1 MVGIGEVARWAAL
14 VIGALI
20 ALVFALME
28 LGAHVY
34 SLPVLAPYGS
44 LLLNWFAP
52 WFVILPLTAAALAW
66 LGGPKSRRRLRR
78 GVAMF
83 ALAVALVGAVAFGR
97 MAAAVQGRGVDVQ
110 FARTLA
116 THRPL
121 PAKADHD
128 LVYSSFEGAPLR
140 LLVYQPEGTPRAPAP
155 VLIYVHGGGWVEG
168 DRFAGG
174 ENMRW
179 FARQGWL
186 AIAIDYPL
194 SSATRHLWD
203 RTTDQVGCALAWAGA
218 NAARFGGDPRRIAML
233 GDSAGGNLVL
243 NAAYRGNAGRLR
255 SACGGSVPRVSAV
268 SAVYPAVAL
277 AEVYRSDVPEIGD
290 LARTFAHAYVGGPP
304 QRYPERYAHVDPAYQ
319 IGPQAPPTLVI
330 VGENDH
336 LLPPGLTYRFAEQA
350 RRGGVPVDLI
360 RFPYGQH
367 LFDQATNSLGNQLVL
382 GATHKFLEAR
392 VR

>member
-1 MVGIGEVARWAAL
+1 MARIGNLGRWTAL
-14 VIGALI
+14 IVGALI
-20 ALVFALME
+20 ALVFALLE

-52 WFVILPLTAAALAW
+52 WFVILPLIAAALAW
-66 LGGPKSRRRLRR
+66 FVGPKSRRRLRR
-78 GVAMF
+78 GVALF

-97 MAAAVQGRGVDVQ
+97 MAAAVQGQGVDLQ

-128 LVYSSFEGAPLR
+128 LVYSSFEGKPLR
-140 LLVYQPEGTPRAPAP
+140 LVVYQPERASRVPAP

-179 FARQGWL
+179 FARQGWV

-194 SSATRHLWD
+194 SSASRHLWD
-203 RTTDQVGCALAWAGA
+203 RTTEQVGCALAWAGA
-218 NAARFGGDPRRIAML
+218 NAARFGGDSGRIAML

-243 NAAYRGNAGRLR
+243 NAAYRANTGRLR
-255 SACGGSVPRVSAV
+255 SACGGSIPSVSAV

-277 AEVYRSDVPEIGD
+277 AEVYRNDVPEIGD
-290 LARTFAHAYVGGPP
+290 LARTFADAYVGGSPE
-304 QRYPERYAHVDPAYQ
+304 RYPERYAHVDPAYQ
-319 IGPQAPPTLVI
+319 IGPKAPPTLLI

-336 LLPPGLTYRFAEQA
+336 LLPPDLTYRFAGQA
-350 RRGGVPVDLI
+350 RRGGVAIDLI

-382 GATHKFLEAR
+382 GATQRFLEAR